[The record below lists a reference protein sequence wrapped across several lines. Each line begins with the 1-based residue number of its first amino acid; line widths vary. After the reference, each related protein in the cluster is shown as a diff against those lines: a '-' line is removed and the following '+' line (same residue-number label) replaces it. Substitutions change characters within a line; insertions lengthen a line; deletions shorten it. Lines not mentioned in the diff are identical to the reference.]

1 MKLQKEPEYSH
12 GSITNIGILLVNL
25 GTPKAPTKE
34 AVREYLSEFL
44 WDRRVVEIPRPI
56 WWLILNGIILRTRP
70 KASAKKYASIWSD
83 QGSPLRIY
91 TEKQADLLQSTFTG
105 DTFPKVIVKS
115 AMRYGKP
122 SVDGELIKLKSE
134 GCDRILVIP
143 LYPQYNSSTT
153 GSIFDAVFNS
163 LKNVRNV
170 PSLRLLKHFHDHN
183 GYIEALSQ
191 RIQQYWVAHGKPDKL
206 VLSYHG
212 VPKFSLT
219 KGDPY
224 HCECYKS
231 SRLLAER
238 LDFEPKNIV
247 TTFQSRFGRAEW
259 LKPYTIEVMKDL
271 GRNKLRRIDVFC
283 PGFVADCLETLEEIN
298 IENREEFL
306 THGGANFHYIPCLND
321 STIWI
326 EGLHQ
331 IVVDNL
337 GGWLTQEKNLVEA
350 KNEAN
355 VSRSEALKR
364 GAMN

>member
-12 GSITNIGILLVNL
+12 GSIAKIGILLVNL
-25 GTPKAPTKE
+25 GTPEAPTKR
-34 AVREYLSEFL
+34 AVREYLGEFL
-44 WDRRVVEIPRPI
+44 WDPRVVEIPRPI

-83 QGSPLRIY
+83 KGSPLRIY
-91 TEKQADLLQSTFTG
+91 TEKQAELLQSKFT
-105 DTFPKVIVKS
+105 DNSFSPVIVKS
-115 AMRYGKP
+115 AMRYGQP
-122 SVDGELIKLKSE
+122 SVDGELAKLRAE

-153 GSIFDAVFNS
+153 GSIFDAVFKS
-163 LKNVRNV
+163 LKNIRNL
-170 PSLRLLKHFHDHN
+170 PSIRLLKNFHDHS

-191 RIQQYWVAHGKPDKL
+191 RIQQYWAAHGKPEKL

-231 SRLLAER
+231 SRLLAEK
-238 LDFEPKNIV
+238 LDLEPENIV

-259 LKPYTIEVMKDL
+259 LKPYTIEAMKDL
-271 GRNKLRRIDVFC
+271 GKHKLRRIDVFC

-298 IENREEFL
+298 MENREEFL
-306 THGGANFHYIPCLND
+306 THGGGEFHYIPCLND
-321 STIWI
+321 SPIWI

-331 IVVDNL
+331 IAIDNL
-337 GGWLTQEKNLVEA
+337 GGWLSEGETLIYA

-355 VSRSEALKR
+355 ISRSEALKR
-364 GAMN
+364 GATN

>member
-12 GSITNIGILLVNL
+12 GSLANIGILLVNL
-25 GTPKAPTKE
+25 GTPEAPTKR
-34 AVREYLSEFL
+34 AVKEYLAEFL
-44 WDRRVVEIPRPI
+44 WDPRVVEISRPI

-70 KASAKKYASIWSD
+70 KASAKKYATIWSD

-91 TEKQADLLQSTFTG
+91 TEKQADLLQSTFNG
-105 DTFPKVIVKS
+105 DTFAKIIVKS
-115 AMRYGKP
+115 AMSYGKP
-122 SVDGELIKLKSE
+122 SVDGELSKLRAE

-153 GSIFDAVFNS
+153 GSIFNAVFNS
-163 LKNVRNV
+163 LKKVRNL
-170 PSLRLLKHFHDHN
+170 PSMRLLKNFHDHK

-191 RIQQYWVAHGKPDKL
+191 RIQQYWTVHGKPEKL

-238 LDFEPKNIV
+238 LDFEPANVV

-271 GRNKLRRIDVFC
+271 GKQKLRRIDVFC

-298 IENREEFL
+298 MENREEYL
-306 THGGANFHYIPCLND
+306 THGGGEFHYIPCLND
-321 STIWI
+321 SASWI
-326 EGLHQ
+326 KGLHQ
-331 IVVDNL
+331 IAVDNL
-337 GGWLTQEKNLVEA
+337 GGWLSKNKTLLEA
-350 KNEAN
+350 KNEADL
-355 VSRSEALKR
+355 SRSEAINR
-364 GAMN
+364 GATD